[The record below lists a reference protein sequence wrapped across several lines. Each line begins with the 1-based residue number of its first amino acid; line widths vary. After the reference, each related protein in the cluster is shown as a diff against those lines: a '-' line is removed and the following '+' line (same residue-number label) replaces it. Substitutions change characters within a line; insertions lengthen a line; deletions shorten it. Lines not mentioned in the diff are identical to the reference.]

1 MAMMWLRRLGAG
13 SARESPEAIVIHF
26 SVLATAVTA
35 VFALPTLRAPD
46 AAGAALLVSAG
57 ITGGLAQMAMT
68 RAYALERAARL
79 GPVSYLGVVL
89 SHLGGA
95 LLLGETT
102 GPAQVAGA
110 ALVVGGGLF
119 LAALAIREARASGDP
134 TPTPPRGGARSGGD
148 RSVERNGARGR

>member
-1 MAMMWLRRLGAG
+1 
-13 SARESPEAIVIHF
+13 
-26 SVLATAVTA
+26 
-35 VFALPTLRAPD
+35 
-46 AAGAALLVSAG
+46 
-57 ITGGLAQMAMT
+57 MT

-95 LLLGETT
+95 LLLGEAT

-119 LAALAIREARASGDP
+119 LAALALREARASGD
-134 TPTPPRGGARSGGD
+134 RSGGD
-148 RSVERNGARGR
+148 PSVERNGARGG